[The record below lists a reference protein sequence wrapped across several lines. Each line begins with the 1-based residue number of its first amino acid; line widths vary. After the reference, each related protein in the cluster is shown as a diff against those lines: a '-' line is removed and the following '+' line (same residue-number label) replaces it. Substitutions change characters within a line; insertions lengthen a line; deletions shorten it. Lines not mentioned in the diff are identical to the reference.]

1 MHLDPFSSPGAVKSR
16 SSDEIF
22 VKSKHGGLGR
32 RAAPL
37 EPLEPMEIPEA
48 EAAPEPEKKPL
59 TVVLSNPTWEEI
71 KVGFNQETPISA
83 QLELPKEHAHK
94 TKVTFELF
102 AKTPQGPE
110 RISQGEGVAKDGK
123 ALCKIPVYIPQFKD
137 EDGNLM
143 PKVEYYFVA
152 KHSEAKPLDGSKAP
166 KLVDGMAE
174 RLIETHILPDITFAT
189 GKSVL
194 HPKHAE
200 ALKDMCSRIEAWREK
215 NPDGKLA
222 VFGHADAV
230 GKEND
235 NKPLSERR
243 AKSVYAF
250 LIKDAAAWG
259 DLDKEEKWDLASIQD
274 LLKHLGHDP
283 GAADGKDGPKTQA
296 AVKAFQTDKGL
307 PADGKAGAQTRVA
320 LYQAFMDKG
329 NGLILK
335 LKDFDDIKGGPTAGC
350 GEYNLKEKTQGACE
364 TNRRVTV
371 ALLKSNK
378 NFPINYPCAKG
389 DVGPCKKQAAR
400 KGDRRTAGFGCF
412 FYDGLVV
419 ENENGG
425 TQSGVVLKSA
435 YAHEQLTKLATD
447 LSETNF
453 IIMLL
458 PIFGDDV
465 PIAAYSRLYRALSDG
480 ALPPPE
486 IDVLMEGQGGLDGLE
501 GHSAGFNSGSKK
513 VLISEPLAKA
523 SASEE
528 EKRQILFIALVEE
541 YGHYIDWT
549 LRNEYST
556 VGGDA
561 QGDEGAIYSYRMAFL
576 DVFASDELHF
586 ADLESDAYTGLLS
599 LDVAGARAGAEKY
612 ANVEEQILDGKNGEI
627 EYFGA
632 GRGHAG
638 EPGSYGHQSI
648 EEALVRSKFKKT
660 EDLHRIY
667 FGNWLRDFSQFVDPA
682 IIRPSDAAL
691 AKLQAKYKDKAPA
704 LDTNGLSRRAITS
717 LVGILAWKEFSKEN
731 VPFSLKA
738 KALLTGPGGMDLLGG
753 YRPEEH
759 IDNPFT
765 TDTTDAS
772 LVDPVFA
779 KPPTASQLDLNPL
792 TGVKNY
798 IATHTPGQ
806 SFPTAVEYL
815 EGRFQKAMA
824 AGYTDD
830 GLRYF
835 GEGLHVLEDYFS
847 HSNFIE
853 VSFIKLGY
861 PKTVPWVTFPART
874 KRIPLVTGCFG
885 RTDVLASVGPKVANL
900 IPHEVED
907 YSLIKPGERTPTD
920 QTILIVLED
929 LKQAQKAD
937 TTQKNQS
944 YQGLNA
950 ATSLDFY
957 NKYLGLRDLVN
968 SGKADWKAEWLF
980 KSMHYGMQGFL
991 VATSFAT
998 YLLFANASHLVDDAQ
1013 TLTTKD
1019 IGLNPTHSQL
1029 AKDHDVHHFHEIA
1042 AKVAKMAVEDV
1053 GKAMH
1058 NHWNGPDKSADPI
1071 AVAKSYIQHPLD
1083 HKHADI
1089 DALLREFAVS
1099 HPVNMK
1105 RAESWTVYEHVEH
1118 EGREKFAQAEKVLAE
1133 WGKRQKKWLKDLTEF
1148 FSGN

>member
-1 MHLDPFSSPGAVKSR
+1 MNLDPFQSPGATPSKSR
-16 SSDEIF
+16 SEIF
-22 VKSKHGGLGR
+22 VKSKNGSLGR
-32 RAAPL
+32 RSAPA
-37 EPLEPMEIPEA
+37 EPLEPMEIPVA
-48 EAAPEPEKKPL
+48 ETAPEPEKQAP
-59 TVVLSNPTWEEI
+59 TAVLSQPKWEAE
-71 KVGFNQETPISA
+71 KVGFNEEALISA
-83 QLELPKEHAHK
+83 HLELPKEHAHK
-94 TKVTFELF
+94 TKVAFELF

-110 RISQGEGVAKDGK
+110 RISQADGTAKDGK
-123 ALCKIPVYIPQFKD
+123 AICKIPVYIPNYKD
-137 EDGNLM
+137 EDGNRM
-143 PKVEYYFVA
+143 RKVEYYFLA
-152 KHSEAKPLDGSKAP
+152 RHSEAKPLDGSKAP
-166 KLVDGMAE
+166 KLVDEMAE
-174 RLIETHILPDITFAT
+174 RLIETHILPDLTFAT
-189 GKSVL
+189 GKSFL
-194 HPKHAE
+194 HPRHAP
-200 ALKDMCSRIEAWREK
+200 ALKEMCSRIEAWREK
-215 NPDGKLA
+215 HPDGKLA
-222 VFGHADAV
+222 AFGHADAV
-230 GKEND
+230 GKESD
-235 NKPLSERR
+235 NKLLSERR
-243 AKSVYAF
+243 AKSVFSF
-250 LIKDAAAWG
+250 LTKDAAAWS
-259 DLDKEEKWDLASIQD
+259 DLDKQEKWDLACIQD

-283 GAADGKDGPKTQA
+283 GAADGVDGPKTQA
-296 AVKAFQTDKGL
+296 AVKAFQTGKGL
-307 PADGKAGAQTRVA
+307 PADGKAGAQTRSA
-320 LYQAFMDKG
+320 LYQAFMDDC
-329 NGLILK
+329 NGLALK
-335 LKDFDDIKGGPTAGC
+335 AKDFDDINGSPMAGC
-350 GEYNLKEKTQGACE
+350 SEFNLKEKTEGALE
-364 TNRRVTV
+364 ANRRVAV
-371 ALLKSNK
+371 LLLKSNK
-378 NFPINYPCAKG
+378 NFPIAYPCAKG
-389 DVGPCKKQAAR
+389 DVAPCKKQAAR

-419 ENENGG
+419 EGAGQDGG
-425 TQSGVVLKSA
+425 RTKSDVVLKSA
-435 YAHEQLTKLATD
+435 YAHEQLSKLATD

-453 IIMLL
+453 IIMML
-458 PIFGDDV
+458 PIFGGDI
-465 PIAAYSRLYRALSDG
+465 PIAAYSKLYRALSDG

-486 IDVLMEGQGGLDGLE
+486 IEVLQDGLDGHDA
-501 GHSAGFNSGSKK
+501 GFDSAGKK

-523 SASEE
+523 SGTDE

-549 LRNEYST
+549 LRNGYSA

-561 QGDEGAIYSYRMAFL
+561 QGDEGAVFAYRMAFL
-576 DVFASDELHF
+576 DVFENDALHF
-586 ADLESDAYTGLLS
+586 ADLESAEYTGPLS
-599 LDVAGARAGAEKY
+599 LDVADARAGAEKY
-612 ANVEEQILDGKNGEI
+612 ANAENQILDGKNGEI

-638 EPGSYGHQSI
+638 EPGSFGHQSI
-648 EEALVRSKFKKT
+648 EEALLDANFGKKQ
-660 EDLHRIY
+660 DLHRIY

-682 IIRPSDAAL
+682 IIRPSDKAL
-691 AKLQAKYKDKAPA
+691 ADLQAKYKDKAPA

-717 LVGILAWKEFSKEN
+717 LVGILAWKEFSKED

-738 KALLTGPGGMDLLGG
+738 KSLLMGPTGMDLLGG

-765 TDTTDAS
+765 TDPTDAS

-779 KPPTASQLDLNPL
+779 KPPTAAQLGMNPV

-798 IATHTPGQ
+798 IATRTPGQ

-824 AGYTDD
+824 AGYNDD

-861 PKTVPWVTFPART
+861 AKTVPWVTFPAGA
-874 KRIPLVTGCFG
+874 KRIPVVTGCFG

-929 LKQAQKAD
+929 LKKSQQAD
-937 TTQKNQS
+937 TTQKNKS
-944 YQGLNA
+944 YLGMNA

-957 NKYLGLRDLVN
+957 RKYLGLRDLVN

-980 KSMHYGMQGFL
+980 KAMHYGMQGFL

-998 YLLFANASHLVDDAQ
+998 YLLFSNASHLVDDAQ
-1013 TLTTKD
+1013 TLTAKD

-1042 AKVAKMAVEDV
+1042 AKTAKMAVRDV
-1053 GKAMH
+1053 GNAMYKYWKGLDKA
-1058 NHWNGPDKSADPI
+1058 ADPI

-1083 HKHADI
+1083 HKHPEI
-1089 DALLREFAVS
+1089 DAKLGEWAAA
-1099 HPVNMK
+1099 HPANMK
-1105 RAESWTVYEHVEH
+1105 RAESWTVYEHLEH
-1118 EGREKFAQAEKVLAE
+1118 EGQEKFAEAEKYLAE
-1133 WGKRQKKWLKDLTEF
+1133 WGKRQKKWLKDLTDF